1 MEKLIIFGNGFCAEV
16 VAKIVLE
23 SNNFEII
30 CFTVD
35 KKYIKKK
42 KIFGP
47 GAQSGVTLKKKNI
60 PAPKKPG
67 GTQKKKKKHFA
78 FWCQKHGKT

>member
-42 KIFGP
+42 
-47 GAQSGVTLKKKNI
+47 N
-60 PAPKKPG
+60 
-67 GTQKKKKKHFA
+67 
-78 FWCQKHGKT
+78 FWHTCY